1 MMASRLRLGLWVVLW
16 AACLRVAQAAEA
28 PPPAPADPAPLAH
41 GLLGP
46 GGGNR
51 LFYFPTRDEPS
62 TPAAWGYRYES
73 VWFAS
78 QDGTRLHGWFV
89 WPHRSQPRG
98 TVVFSHGNAGS
109 MGHHLGFVMWLARA
123 GYQVLLYDYR
133 GFGASAGQVDRKG
146 MIEDVQAAFRCAT
159 ARKDVAGRPLLSYGH
174 SLGGAKSITALA
186 QQPVPGLKGVIVDGA
201 FASYRSM
208 ASLFG
213 GPLGGSFVTDEL
225 SPRDFVRRIAP
236 VPLLVIHGTSDEI
249 VPFSQGKELFER
261 AAQPK
266 TLFEVK
272 QGQHGDS
279 LSRDNGAYRKR
290 MLAWIAA
297 R

>member
-1 MMASRLRLGLWVVLW
+1 MIAPRLRFGLWI
-16 AACLRVAQAAEA
+16 ACLLVARAAEA
-28 PPPAPADPAPLAH
+28 APPAALAAPAPLAH

-62 TPAAWGYRYES
+62 TPAAWGHRHES

-78 QDGTRLHGWFV
+78 LDGTQLHGWFV
-89 WPHRSQPRG
+89 RPNRSQPLG

-109 MGHHLGFVMWLARA
+109 MGYHLGFVMWLVKA

-133 GFGASAGQVDRKG
+133 SFGKSAGQVDRKG
-146 MIEDVQAAFRCAT
+146 MIEDVQAAFRYAT
-159 ARKDVAGRPLLSYGH
+159 ARSDVAGRPLVSYGH

-201 FASYRSM
+201 FSSYRSM
-208 ASLFG
+208 AALFG
-213 GPLGGSFVTDEL
+213 GPLGGSLVTDEL
-225 SPRDFVRRIAP
+225 SPRDFVRRLAP

-249 VPFSQGKELFER
+249 VPFSQGKELYER

-266 TLFEVK
+266 TLFEV
-272 QGQHGDS
+272 QHGQH
-279 LSRDNGAYRKR
+279 GAYRKR
-290 MLAWIAA
+290 MLAWMAA